1 MRRHPAAEPR
11 SVSCRREHV
20 KASSLCER
28 RSGTRSR
35 RTLSLL
41 CAAAC
46 VVFPRVTAAQ
56 GLTGTLIGTV
66 TDAQGAVVPGA
77 VVHVTSPALIGGP
90 ATVTTNEKGQLRFPA
105 LSPGS
110 YVLDIE
116 AQGFAKYHD
125 GDISIGAGVT
135 IERTAVLNVA
145 SVTESVVVEGRG
157 SSLEARGSG
166 FGTHFGPDT
175 IKAIPT
181 RRSSMFDFIGAAPGI
196 SATSPGTGGNSLVSA
211 FGSATNEN
219 TFLIDGTN
227 LTSTPNGVAR
237 AEPGVDFI
245 QEIHVQSIGGSAE
258 FGNVQG
264 AVVDVIT
271 RQGSN
276 RLLYDASYYG
286 QPAGLTSQPVR
297 VVIPG
302 TGDRMSGYERARYR
316 DATSN
321 IGGPVV
327 RDRLWFFTGYQ
338 YLRDYDSQPGTDPD
352 FPRTYEQNKV
362 FAKLTWRLA
371 PAWHLVQSVHAE
383 HWTNPEVPTSVKP
396 FDATLRQRASV
407 PAITFADLTHTSS
420 ANTLWEVRAGRFD
433 FSQDSSP
440 SSGNR
445 GTPSRFDSV
454 TGVTS
459 GAPQQVGEGRQI
471 RSTVKATLSH
481 YRPALWRADHEW
493 KTGVQFE
500 QGENHALQVIPT
512 GTWYTDNNGQPSQS
526 TSRDPVNAGGQFIT
540 AGAFASDALTVGN
553 RLTINA
559 GLRFDHTRAVSQNLR
574 ALDADGKETG
584 VVISGLGTIYT
595 WDLVSPR
602 LGATAKLSADGRTLL
617 RVSYGR
623 FNQGVVTGELAPVHP
638 GQTPVTTRGF
648 DSATGGYTRIIS
660 IVDPK
665 RNLQLDSAMRP
676 PRTDQYSMGVD
687 RELGRRIAIG
697 IVYVRKEGD
706 DFIGWTDVGGE
717 DRAETGT
724 LADGRQLPVWVLVN
738 GTAARRFLLTNP
750 EDYSLTYN
758 GLVTVV
764 EKRRSNGWQA
774 FGSYTFSKADGLQAY
789 SGTTAA
795 GPQVSTVG
803 APPGAFSTGLVTFG
817 RDPNDLTNACGRL
830 PNDRPHMFRTM
841 GSVDVARTG
850 FVFAANLQISS
861 GKPWAATTVVALPQ
875 NGQQR
880 FLIEPRGSRRLSTQS
895 LLDLRLSRGF
905 DIGSLGRIEL
915 LLDLLNALNDTAE
928 EGVATD
934 NLFSA
939 SFGQPTVFV
948 DPRRAMLG
956 ARLNLG
962 R

>member
-1 MRRHPAAEPR
+1 MKT
-11 SVSCRREHV
+11 S
-20 KASSLCER
+20 SSLCER
-28 RSGTRSR
+28 RPDARSW
-35 RTLSLL
+35 RTLLL
-41 CAAAC
+41 MCAAAC
-46 VVFPRVTAAQ
+46 VVCPRVIAAQ
-56 GLTGTLIGTV
+56 GLTGALIGTV
-66 TDAQGAVVPGA
+66 KDAQGSVISGA
-77 VVHVTSPALIGGP
+77 LVRVTSPVLMGGP
-90 ATVTTNEKGQLRFPA
+90 STVTTNEAGQLRFPA
-105 LSPGS
+105 LPSGS
-110 YVLDIE
+110 YALDIE
-116 AQGFAKYHD
+116 VKGFSTYHE
-125 GDISIGAGVT
+125 GDISIGAGAT

-145 SVTESVVVEGRG
+145 SVAESIVVEGRG
-157 SSLEARGSG
+157 SGLEARGSG
-166 FGTHFGPDT
+166 FATRFGPED

-211 FGSATNEN
+211 FGSGANEN

-227 LTSTPNGVAR
+227 FTSPANGVAR

-245 QEIHVQSIGGSAE
+245 QEVHVQSIGASAE

-276 RLLYDASYYG
+276 RFLYDVSYYG
-286 QPAGLTSQPVR
+286 QPAALTSQPVR
-297 VVIPG
+297 LVIPG
-302 TGDRMSGYERARYR
+302 AGERVSGYERARYR
-316 DATSN
+316 DATSD

-327 RDRLWFFTGYQ
+327 PDRLWFFAGYQ
-338 YLRDYDSQPGTDPD
+338 YLRDHDSQPGADPN
-352 FPRTYEQNKV
+352 FPRIYEQNKV

-371 PAWHLVQSVHAE
+371 PAWQLVQSVHDE
-383 HWTNPEVPTSVKP
+383 HWVNPEVPTSVKT
-396 FDATLRQRASV
+396 FDATLKQRASV
-407 PAITFADLTHTSS
+407 PAVTLGDLTHTSS
-420 ANTLWEVRAGRFD
+420 ANTLWEVRLGRFD

-445 GTPSRFDSV
+445 GTPSRVDSV

-471 RSTVKATLSH
+471 RSTAKATLSH
-481 YRPALWRADHEW
+481 YRTALWRADHEW

-500 QGENHALQVIPT
+500 RGENRALQVVPT
-512 GTWYTDNNGQPSQS
+512 GTSYTDNNGQPSQS
-526 TSRDPVNAGGQFIT
+526 ASRDPVNAGGQFIT
-540 AGAFASDALTVGN
+540 VGAFASDALTVGN

-559 GLRFDHTRAVSQNLR
+559 GVRFDHTRAVSQDLR
-574 ALDADGKETG
+574 ALDADGNETG
-584 VVISGLGTIYT
+584 IVISGLGTLYT
-595 WDLVSPR
+595 WNVVSPR
-602 LGATAKLSADGRTLL
+602 LGATAKLSADGRTFL

-623 FNQGVVTGELAPVHP
+623 FNQGVVTGELAPLHP
-638 GQTPVTTRGF
+638 GQTAVTTRGF
-648 DSATGGYTRIIS
+648 DSATAGYTRIVS
-660 IVDPK
+660 VVDPK

-697 IVYVRKEGD
+697 IVYVRKQGD
-706 DFIGWTDVGGE
+706 DFIGWTDVGGQY
-717 DRAETGT
+717 RADTRT
-724 LADGRQLPVWVLVN
+724 LPDGRTLPVSVLVN

-750 EDYSLTYN
+750 DGYSLTYN

-774 FGSYTFSKADGLQAY
+774 FGSYTFSRASGLQAY

-803 APPGAFSTGLVTFG
+803 APPGAFSTGPITFG
-817 RDPNDLTNACGRL
+817 RDPNDLTNARGRL
-830 PNDRPHMFRTM
+830 PNDRPHLFRAM
-841 GSVDVARTG
+841 GTVDVARTG

-861 GKPWAATTVVALPQ
+861 GKPWAATTIVSLPQ

-880 FLIEPRGSRRLSTQS
+880 ILIEPRGSRRLSAQS
-895 LLDLRLSRGF
+895 LLDLRLSRAFAAGR
-905 DIGSLGRIEL
+905 LGRIEL
-915 LLDLLNALNDTAE
+915 LVDVLNALNDTAE
-928 EGVATD
+928 ESLATD
-934 NLFSA
+934 NLFSPNFA
-939 SFGQPTVFV
+939 QPTQFL

-956 ARLNLG
+956 VRLNLG